1 MPTTNKSAYSTHRV
15 VLSYVSTPG
24 LKPEEYR
31 VIADARKHLDVI
43 KSNLS
48 SRGKDAFNGLSKE
61 DKQNLLAYVTFSKE
75 NGFTHS
81 DKGHTPIEDS
91 ARSLVREKDLYGD
104 EESLDKALVTIINK
118 TKEKPFKELLVQ
130 DERGMVKAAE

>member
-1 MPTTNKSAYSTHRV
+1 M
-15 VLSYVSTPG
+15 VLSFVSTPG

-31 VIADARKHLDVI
+31 VIADARRHLGTI
-43 KSNLS
+43 KANLERRS
-48 SRGKDAFNGLSKE
+48 GDAFDGLSKE

-81 DKGHTPIEDS
+81 NKGHTPIEDS
-91 ARSLVREKDLYGD
+91 ARSLVREKDMYGD
-104 EESLDKALVTIINK
+104 EESLDKALVTMINK

-130 DERGMVKAAE
+130 DDRGIVKAAE